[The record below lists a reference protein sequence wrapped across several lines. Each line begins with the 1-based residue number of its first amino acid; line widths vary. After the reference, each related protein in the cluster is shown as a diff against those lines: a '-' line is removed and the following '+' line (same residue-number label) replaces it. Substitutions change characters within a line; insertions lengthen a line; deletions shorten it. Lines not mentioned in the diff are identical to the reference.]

1 MTRPRGLTA
10 TAVVVALYD
19 LVWYVVFHWTGHNTL
34 PQIVVSTGGVWLWLG
49 LLWYYCH
56 GSNWARLMMIW
67 FSVLGVGDL
76 VYWNQNGVSRPM
88 LGFNAMFGA
97 FLIWWLNTKRVRTF
111 FRPDR
116 APSKAPSAD
125 LGSGA

>member
-1 MTRPRGLTA
+1 
-10 TAVVVALYD
+10 
-19 LVWYVVFHWTGHNTL
+19 
-34 PQIVVSTGGVWLWLG
+34 
-49 LLWYYCH
+49 
-56 GSNWARLMMIW
+56 MIW